1 MKKLFSIFIL
11 LLFISSCESKKDK
24 NVEIISSPSSENI
37 VDEIEL
43 EFYLCI
49 YSDET
54 IKINRQQ
61 VSLDSLGIVI
71 LEHKELANLDSVPK
85 ITFIVDKSVK
95 MKLISQIENELRK
108 INTTIM
114 RIKKIVLVLVLLIT
128 NYFLF
133 LLPIQYYKIY
143 LLFEKDDFEYATL
156 VDVEYDPDLGVIPQ
170 KTFTVKFKNKN
181 YTLYNPAEYWEE
193 VENQNNIKI
202 VYSEEYD
209 EVFYFKANNKI
220 KIEFFSALCLFMV
233 ILGCSIYWI
242 FKYNPR

>member
-1 MKKLFSIFIL
+1 
-11 LLFISSCESKKDK
+11 
-24 NVEIISSPSSENI
+24 
-37 VDEIEL
+37 
-43 EFYLCI
+43 
-49 YSDET
+49 
-54 IKINRQQ
+54 
-61 VSLDSLGIVI
+61 
-71 LEHKELANLDSVPK
+71 
-85 ITFIVDKSVK
+85 
-95 MKLISQIENELRK
+95 
-108 INTTIM
+108 M

-133 LLPIQYYKIY
+133 LIPIQYYKIY

>member
-108 INTTIM
+108 INTT
-114 RIKKIVLVLVLLIT
+114 KVKYSTLT
-128 NYFLF
+128 PEEFDNY
-133 LLPIQYYKIY
+133 
-143 LLFEKDDFEYATL
+143 
-156 VDVEYDPDLGVIPQ
+156 
-170 KTFTVKFKNKN
+170 
-181 YTLYNPAEYWEE
+181 
-193 VENQNNIKI
+193 VENN
-202 VYSEEYD
+202 
-209 EVFYFKANNKI
+209 
-220 KIEFFSALCLFMV
+220 
-233 ILGCSIYWI
+233 
-242 FKYNPR
+242 